1 MNRVI
6 ICLLLSL
13 FTQVSCAQRTV
24 KHVVKT
30 TEGATVKLYSDYT
43 WEYTSQPQSSH
54 GSKSVKSPGNTYSAG
69 LSSSKKSG
77 TVTKKTTTRKASAG
91 RAYYRGPRGGCYYY
105 TSGGSK
111 VYVDRSYC
119 N

>member
-6 ICLLLSL
+6 ICLLLL
-13 FTQVSCAQRTV
+13 FFTQVSCAQRTI

-30 TEGATVKLYSDYT
+30 TDGATVKLYSDYT
-43 WEYTSQPQSSH
+43 WEYASLLQSS
-54 GSKSVKSPGNTYSAG
+54 YSN
-69 LSSSKKSG
+69 KSG
-77 TVTKKTTTRKASAG
+77 TGTENTYNARLSSGKKSSTVKKKTTTRKASAG
-91 RAYYRGPRGGCYYY
+91 RVYYRGSRGGCYYY